1 MEESSGGLVNH
12 KLDLQT
18 SLKASGESMSLIKDS
33 STGPTAVTIEW
44 TDPKHTER
52 ANNISSE
59 QQLHTVNLRA
69 GNFVEEPH
77 ERPLSAPPPP
87 GYIDAEKRSR
97 MAEEAIFAPMRSRSK
112 EEASPDDKN
121 YSFDNLAEVLGR
133 GLAESMED
141 SSRERQ
147 NIDAMFNSKN
157 EEDLSLH
164 RHARHAASRLVG
176 VAEPYG
182 GAFKNNPE
190 RDDYNTNEVNSFA
203 VPRGFPAALSSPS
216 RGNGEEEPQ
225 EATQRSTTPVQLFAG
240 QQSSRRPVQVGKNVG
255 LNVDEPQDH
264 DYLLSHMNLQG
275 IVSQRLDGED
285 RPNANVGFDM
295 GPGMPSLLNSQS
307 KEFKP
312 SSTPK
317 TYDINDGLSTL
328 SDPLESGSEMSS
340 RQCIMELQPFL
351 WNAGQGKA
359 SRTIAIYNATWLRAP
374 EVRSACENYG
384 VLETFRADF
393 ASRGIY
399 FASFFDIRSAQYAVN
414 ELQNS
419 LQRLALLHGGSDE
432 VMVRYCIPLNSST
445 QFDESQILISDV
457 PDEVTESNLVAML
470 SSYGAIQG
478 VRAQGS
484 GSYLV
489 GFHNI
494 QDGKQA
500 LLELDSSQPWGPN
513 THVEVGLRNPVERRK
528 GRELLSIISRWR
540 QVMGVNSGGAPSSSR
555 QTSRVLQEGT
565 GSGGGS
571 IYNSGFNGM
580 GSSMQPSGPNHQH
593 DIFGGG
599 AYGGN
604 TGARGG
610 NSFSGGRPT
619 ETTQLILGPDG
630 RYTQVIVQNPGGFGY
645 PRYGNQGMD
654 GGQQVIHGP
663 GGQIFINPVPNMRG
677 NQYFQGGIHGAPNG
691 TSGYPSAVVTNMG
704 YSDGGLLRGGGGSGA
719 AQPYYSHS
727 VVSDNMSVH
736 SGRSH
741 GTHGTHHSHLSTN
754 EDRDNRHLMLD
765 LDSVELG
772 KDTRTSLMV
781 RNIPNKYTQQMLLS
795 EFTEHGH
802 GPGVIDFF
810 YLPIDFKN
818 RCNRGYAF
826 INFVDY
832 KDILPFHR
840 RYFGKH
846 WRTFNSDK
854 ICDITYAR
862 IQGKAAMLKR
872 FENSALMEKDD
883 EYKPLVFGSEGP
895 DRGKRVPFPD
905 PNSHATKSSF

>member
-1 MEESSGGLVNH
+1 MEESSGGVANH
-12 KLDLQT
+12 NSDPQPTLQV
-18 SLKASGESMSLIKDS
+18 SEGSMSNDS
-33 STGPTAVTIEW
+33 NTGPTAVTIEW
-44 TDPKHTER
+44 TDPQRSER
-52 ANNISSE
+52 ANISPE

-77 ERPLSAPPPP
+77 ERPVSAPPPP
-87 GYIDAEKRSR
+87 GYIDAEHRSR

-147 NIDAMFNSKN
+147 NIDAMFNNKN

-182 GAFKNNPE
+182 GAFKNAPE
-190 RDDYNTNEVNSFA
+190 REDYNTNEGASFA
-203 VPRGFPAALSSPS
+203 VSRGFPAALSSPT
-216 RGNGEEEPQ
+216 RGIEEEELH
-225 EATQRSTTPVQLFAG
+225 EAAKRSTTPVQLFAG
-240 QQSSRRPVQVGKNVG
+240 QQSSRRPVQVGKDVG
-255 LNVDEPQDH
+255 LNVDEPQDS

-275 IVSQRLDGED
+275 IVSQRLDGGD
-285 RPNANVGFDM
+285 HRSTGVGFDM
-295 GPGMPSLLNSQS
+295 GQVMPSLLNSQS

-312 SSTPK
+312 SATPK
-317 TYDINDGLSTL
+317 TYDVNDGLSTL
-328 SDPLESGSEMSS
+328 SDPLENGSEMSS
-340 RQCIMELQPFL
+340 RQCVMELQPFL
-351 WNAGQGKA
+351 WSAGQGKA

-419 LQRLALLHGGSDE
+419 LQRMALLHGGSDE
-432 VMVRYCIPLNSST
+432 VIVRYCIPLNSST

-457 PDEVTESNLVAML
+457 PDEVNESNLVAML

-478 VRAQGS
+478 VRAQGP
-484 GSYLV
+484 GSFLV

-500 LLELDSSQPWGPN
+500 LLELDSSQPWGPH

-528 GRELLSIISRWR
+528 GRELLSIMSRWR
-540 QVMGVNSGGAPSSSR
+540 QVMGVSSGGGPSGGR
-555 QTSRVLQEGT
+555 QTSRVVPDST
-565 GSGGGS
+565 GGGGGAM
-571 IYNSGFNGM
+571 YNSGYNGM
-580 GSSMQPSGPNHQH
+580 GSSMQTPGLNHQH
-593 DIFGGG
+593 DIFGSV
-599 AYGGN
+599 YGGN
-604 TGARGG
+604 TGAGGG
-610 NSFSGGRPT
+610 NSFGAGRPN

-630 RYTQVIVQNPGGFGY
+630 RYTQVIVQNPGGFGGY
-645 PRYGNQGMD
+645 PRYGNQAMD
-654 GGQQVIHGP
+654 GGQQQVIHGP
-663 GGQIFINPVPNMRG
+663 NGQIFINPVPNMRG
-677 NQYFQGGIHGAPNG
+677 NQYFQGGMHGAPNAP
-691 TSGYPSAVVTNMG
+691 SGYPTTVVTNMG
-704 YSDGGLLRGGGGSGA
+704 YSDGGLLRGGGSG

-727 VVSDNMSVH
+727 VVSDNISVH

-741 GTHGTHHSHLSTN
+741 GTHGTHHSHMSTN

-765 LDSVELG
+765 LESVELG

-895 DRGKRVPFPD
+895 DRGKRIPFPD
-905 PNSHATKSSF
+905 PNNQTTKSSF